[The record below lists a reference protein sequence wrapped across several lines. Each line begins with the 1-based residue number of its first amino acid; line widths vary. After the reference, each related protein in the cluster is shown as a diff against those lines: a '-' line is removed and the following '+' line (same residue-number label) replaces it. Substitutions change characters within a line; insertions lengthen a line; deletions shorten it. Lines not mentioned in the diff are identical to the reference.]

1 MNDPVDFLV
10 ALLLGFILGF
20 SSFGAYFDSG
30 RSDCEKNLP
39 RTEKC
44 VQVWEPSKEA
54 K

>member
-1 MNDPVDFLV
+1 MNDFGDSLIVF
-10 ALLLGFILGF
+10 LLGLLAGV
-20 SSFGAYFDSG
+20 GVYAAYADSG
-30 RSDCEKNLP
+30 RIECEKNLP